1 MFHWT
6 YLPVIFDCVKA
17 LPPKNKSPKIV
28 FTLLSQSL
36 KRTEGIKCKQ
46 ISQQR
51 VDMQMRNVTNFPEH
65 VHRSFPQGE
74 EYFANTVS
82 QPRDPSHWIRR
93 WGWGLPRRHPTP
105 STAHFVKDS
114 SNPPG
119 SNHQISSGERR
130 KPKLRELKLCWSAA
144 ITLCKWKAIKYK

>member
-1 MFHWT
+1 MSIITNILQGMFLYYVSLDLST
-6 YLPVIFDCVKA
+6 TVIFDCVKA

-65 VHRSFPQGE
+65 VHRSFPQEE

-93 WGWGLPRRHPTP
+93 
-105 STAHFVKDS
+105 
-114 SNPPG
+114 
-119 SNHQISSGERR
+119 
-130 KPKLRELKLCWSAA
+130 
-144 ITLCKWKAIKYK
+144 